1 MNLLLIIQSDP
12 GYRLPHPGMGP
23 SLRLGATR
31 TYVRNGST
39 SQVYQ
44 AGAGAGYCR
53 VALMGRNSPAPWV
66 QAGRGKPEDGSEV
79 CGPLASQHRPLRS
92 ICVPAGPSPPCSNTA
107 RSDPG
112 EEIQLSPGPP
122 QTSSVRR
129 GDQETNLRAL
139 RSGRDLARRG
149 DFHDPR
155 PRQRNSRRQPPRES
169 QNRLSELRC
178 DAVNPLRPEEPQS
191 ATRTFLP
198 SLWEGLQAGDH
209 RHLYCSRACGTRWN
223 RRGKPRPS
231 ARRAIRPPREVLLQE
246 IEKLGYSA
254 VGRRYGVSDNAIRK
268 WMRAYERERAAA
280 EGLDPDVV
288 EIPRSTWPNRRRN
301 KAA

>member
-1 MNLLLIIQSDP
+1 MDQPGEPRFRGEDLNLLLIIQSDP

-23 SLRLGATR
+23 SLRLGARR

-44 AGAGAGYCR
+44 AGAGGGYCR

-92 ICVPAGPSPPCSNTA
+92 ICLPAEPSPPCSNTA

-112 EEIQLSPGPP
+112 EGIQLSPGPS

-129 GDQETNLRAL
+129 GGQETNLRAL

-155 PRQRNSRRQPPRES
+155 PRQRGSRRQPPRES

-198 SLWEGLQAGDH
+198 SLWEGLQAE
-209 RHLYCSRACGTRWN
+209 
-223 RRGKPRPS
+223 RPS
-231 ARRAIRPPREVLLQE
+231 PSLLLPCMRNPLEPQRQAQTRRAKGNTTSSRSAPSGNRKTWLLGRGQEVRSVRQRDSEVDTRL
-246 IEKLGYSA
+246 
-254 VGRRYGVSDNAIRK
+254 
-268 WMRAYERERAAA
+268 RAGTCR
-280 EGLDPDVV
+280 G
-288 EIPRSTWPNRRRN
+288 
-301 KAA
+301 